1 MKIQISTLDNTG
13 DARGLAFTAP
23 SHALDFVGGIADIHF
38 ASVSPGTVRGNH
50 YHLHKR
56 QAVILFPGPAW
67 SLHWDEGEGT
77 PVQRSS
83 FDGSGAVMVL
93 VSPGCSLAV
102 RNDGEQPLWLVTCSS
117 KPYDPKDIVTRKV
130 I

>member
-23 SHALDFVGGIADIHF
+23 SHALDFVGRIADIHF

-56 QAVILFPGPAW
+56 QALILFPGAAW

-77 PVQRSS
+77 PIQRNSY
-83 FDGSGAVMVL
+83 DGTRAVMVL
-93 VSPGCSLAV
+93 ISPAVHLRCATMERIPCGWRCVRLSLTI
-102 RNDGEQPLWLVTCSS
+102 PTTLWRE
-117 KPYDPKDIVTRKV
+117 K
-130 I
+130 